1 MRKFDEDKKQTVLS
15 AFIFTKTKNHLS
27 VTPWSINANQVTH
40 FRHSLK
46 YQCQPSHT
54 FQASTSCSY
63 VTLLYK
69 LIVFTHSVPTQC
81 TAFIHRFFILDKPF
95 CSVCNIYLLVY
106 ICIHISQSH
115 WNLSLNTVSKASQ
128 WTVILNYWYFLLLPP
143 WFFNANNSE
152 TSFFQLSTGLNVA
165 MTLTFY
171 LVKMTRKLL
180 EAKNAPQMAIV
191 YKRQNL
197 YSNTTCTPRHD
208 KENNLIWKKE
218 RLFK

>member
-128 WTVILNYWYFLLLPP
+128 WTVILNYWYFLLLPTLVFQCKQQWNFIFSTQH
-143 WFFNANNSE
+143 WFECCHDLDLLPSE
-152 TSFFQLSTGLNVA
+152 N
-165 MTLTFY
+165 
-171 LVKMTRKLL
+171 
-180 EAKNAPQMAIV
+180 
-191 YKRQNL
+191 
-197 YSNTTCTPRHD
+197 D
-208 KENNLIWKKE
+208 KKIAGSEECSPNGYCL
-218 RLFK
+218 